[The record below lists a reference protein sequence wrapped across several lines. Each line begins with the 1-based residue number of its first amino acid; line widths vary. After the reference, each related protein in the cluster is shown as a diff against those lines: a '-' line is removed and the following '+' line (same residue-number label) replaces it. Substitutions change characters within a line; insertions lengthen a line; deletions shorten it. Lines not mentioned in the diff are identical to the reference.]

1 MSKIKPA
8 VVGVL
13 KSGHSVKTVI
23 GGRWRKFV
31 AGEEYEFTA
40 AEWKEAQRFFELVRE
55 LTPPKRKDEGKE
67 PVTDGM
73 EAGGAPEEAA
83 VATEEGGGGEEAPK
97 PKKRG
102 RRKKKAQE

>member
-1 MSKIKPA
+1 MSKIRPA

-13 KSGHSVKTVI
+13 KSGHSVKAVI

-40 AEWKEAQRFFELVRE
+40 AEWKEAQRYFELVRE
-55 LTPPKRKDEGKE
+55 LTPPKRKKGKE

-73 EAGGAPEEAA
+73 EAGGAPEEAT
-83 VATEEGGGGEEAPK
+83 VATEEGGGAEAPK

-102 RRKKKAQE
+102 GRKKKAQE